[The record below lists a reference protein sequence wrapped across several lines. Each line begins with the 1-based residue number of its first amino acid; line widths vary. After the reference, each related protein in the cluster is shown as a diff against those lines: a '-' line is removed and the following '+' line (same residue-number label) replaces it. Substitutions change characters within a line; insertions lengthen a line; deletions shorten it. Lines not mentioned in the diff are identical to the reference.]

1 MNLRLWR
8 TSQGGGG
15 ALYYTYNI
23 CLLYTSPSPRD

>member
-23 CLLYTSPSPRD
+23 RACLNFI